1 MGMKPE
7 LDLDVIRPD
16 SPTSRQTSD
25 ELAGPSGSRPTN
37 WLLVVAA
44 CAGIGVGAGA
54 SFAVGSQPSVGSG
67 HQKPGEGGKTPTSAT
82 DGTAETSAH
91 SGKAPDAMR
100 PAPVNAVT
108 AAVPAAAADGSG
120 SAAPRS
126 AEALND
132 EDLATDDD
140 KPPVLPEEDAPPVHD
155 QAQVDALVA
164 ELAATHKRL
173 HASDAASAVDKATEA
188 ALDTVFAKQ
197 KIARKFAREFYAAF
211 GVGRFVSAGSLTP
224 LGQGVV
230 AMVGEL
236 ERHAIDPASYQR
248 EALAAVVANL
258 GRDENGAT
266 LSGSVSILRGL
277 LAAPTFD
284 AAEARER
291 VSSMRELPTPSAV
304 GAIAASLAGG
314 TGPTA
319 ADTLP
324 DAHVFKAFLEL
335 ALDFRFIK
343 KAGPTSIRTREAVFD
358 RDRKALKD
366 FMADIV
372 SRPGGEG
379 VKLLI
384 PPHPQYTS
392 MLGFYATYR
401 ELAAKGGCEKVATGW
416 RFRAGSKGA
425 EVKKLQARLACQGF
439 YDGELDGKFEGATVE
454 AVKSFQRHHDI
465 PDEGNVLEETIN
477 SLNVSIDY
485 RVKQMALALQRMREG
500 RFERMGDFFIRVN
513 IPSFLLKVFENGQL
527 IREHRVIVG
536 TNRLD
541 DDKVNLVQGH
551 INRTKLLAT
560 RLYEVIV
567 NPTWIL
573 PKRVEEGELKSSL
586 EKDSDY
592 LAKSNIKK
600 VKLGSGTEV
609 FVQGS
614 GSGNV
619 LGKVKFLLEESN
631 AIYLHDTDKRQ
642 LFKKQRRDFSHGCMR
657 VHEAIEFGKWL
668 LAHDGWPTDEVEK
681 AFGAR
686 SLQRG
691 FKLKKPIHTVTEY
704 ITVDVSA
711 EGKPVFFTD
720 IYGYDSAYFN
730 DKLPAFEKT
739 RWGSDRLRPR
749 WVPLVESKQVDEWR
763 AKGKPAPRNLGAD
776 GKPKPEPKG
785 KPATEAGGSEVDGP

>member
-1 MGMKPE
+1 MAMKPE
-7 LDLDVIRPD
+7 LDLDGIGKD
-16 SPTSRQTSD
+16 SPAPRQTSD
-25 ELAGPSGSRPTN
+25 ELTGASSSRPTN

-54 SFAVGSQPSVGSG
+54 SFAVGSQSPASAKHQQPAQGVSG
-67 HQKPGEGGKTPTSAT
+67 GAPGTSAQP
-82 DGTAETSAH
+82 GQ
-91 SGKAPDAMR
+91 APDAGR
-100 PAPVNAVT
+100 PSPVAAVT
-108 AAVPAAAADGSG
+108 AAVPAAAPDAAGAA
-120 SAAPRS
+120 SARS
-126 AEALND
+126 AEALNV
-132 EDLATDDD
+132 EDLPTDDD
-140 KPPVLPEEDAPPVHD
+140 KPPVLPEEDVAPQHD
-155 QAQVDALVA
+155 PAKVDALVA

-173 HASDAASAVDKATEA
+173 HASDAANAVDKATEA

-197 KIARKFAREFYAAF
+197 KIARKFAREFYASF
-211 GVGRFVSAGSLTP
+211 GVGRFVSAGALTP

-236 ERHAIDPASYQR
+236 EAHAIDPAGYQR

-258 GRDENGAT
+258 GRDGSSGT
-266 LSGSVSILRGL
+266 VSGSVSILRGL

-284 AAEARER
+284 SAEARER
-291 VSSMRELPTPSAV
+291 VSAMRELPAPSAI

-324 DAHVFKAFLEL
+324 DAHVFKSFLEL
-335 ALDFRFIK
+335 ALDFRFIR
-343 KAGPTSIRTREAVFD
+343 KAGPTSLRTREAVFE
-358 RDRKALKD
+358 RERKALKD

-401 ELAAKGGCEKVATGW
+401 ELAVKGGCEKVATGW
-416 RFRAGSKGA
+416 RFRPGSKGE

-439 YDGELDGKFEGATVE
+439 YSGEIDGKFEGATVE

-465 PDEGNVLEETIN
+465 PDEGNVLEETIK

-500 RFERMGDFFIRVN
+500 RFERMGEFFIRVN

-541 DDKVNLVQGH
+541 DDKVTLVQGH

-573 PKRVEEGELKSSL
+573 PKRVEEGELQSSL
-586 EKDSDY
+586 EKDADY

-668 LAHDGWPTDEVEK
+668 LAHDGWPTDEIEK

-691 FKLKKPIHTVTEY
+691 FKLKKPVHTVTEY

-730 DKLPAFEKT
+730 DKLPAFERT

-776 GKPKPEPKG
+776 GKPKPEPKA
-785 KPATEAGGSEVDGP
+785 KPGAEAGGAEVEGP